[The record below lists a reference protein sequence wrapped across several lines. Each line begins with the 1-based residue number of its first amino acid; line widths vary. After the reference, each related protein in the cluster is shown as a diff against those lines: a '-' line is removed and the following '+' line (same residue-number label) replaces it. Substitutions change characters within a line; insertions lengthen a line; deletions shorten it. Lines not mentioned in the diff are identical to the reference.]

1 MSSLPDYSA
10 LSIPGRL
17 SENRAL
23 QKARAKYV
31 PDYINGGFRLA
42 SVCEFSRPV
51 FNPDGLVPISDP
63 LDLVRNPDENG
74 SEEVEKESADP
85 EDKAANQRR
94 ASHRAQ
100 IQVFDLAVCNRF
112 DLFSTL
118 TFAPENVD
126 RESYEETYRLL
137 KNWLSNRVQRKGLK
151 YIAVPEYHPKSKTAI
166 HFHMLSNSDPVDL
179 IDSGHYLHNKKVYNI
194 PSWQA
199 GFSTA
204 QFINGDNS
212 IDFCSKYISKYM
224 TKSNG
229 QKVGGRYYLSGG
241 NLIRP
246 MYIYGD
252 SIDELI
258 PDPYLIPKFTRNIV
272 QDWGSYKEYS
282 FI

>member
-51 FNPDGLVPISDP
+51 FNPDGLVPVNDP
-63 LDLVRNPDENG
+63 LDLVYNSDENG
-74 SEEVEKESADP
+74 SEVEKESADP
-85 EDKAANQRR
+85 ENKEANQRR

-100 IQVFDLAVCNRF
+100 IQVFDLAVCNQF

-118 TFAPENVD
+118 TFSSENVD
-126 RESYEETYRLL
+126 RESYDETYKNL
-137 KNWLSNRVQRKGLK
+137 KIWLSNRVQRKGLK
-151 YIAVPEYHPKSKTAI
+151 YVAVPEYHKDGRAI
-166 HFHMLSNSDPVDL
+166 HFHMLSNAAPIELV
-179 IDSGHYLHNKKVYNI
+179 DSGHWKHGKKVYNI
-194 PSWQA
+194 TSWQQ

-204 QFINGDNS
+204 QYISGDNA
-212 IDFCSKYISKYM
+212 IDFTSKYISKYM
-224 TKSNG
+224 TKSKG

-258 PDPYLIPKFTRNIV
+258 PDPDLIPKFTRNIV